1 MPSYIYICP
10 KCAMWYMDIVAKEIG
25 YSCKYCKTKLIQT
38 QYTHACTNEPNP
50 LRPWYEKDDP
60 AWEVLKYEYVK
71 GNPLYDPEAE
81 RYAFFKKMSEMGNK
95 KHVPVVK
102 NEPKCPTCGST
113 DICKIGT
120 ISKTASI
127 AAFGIFSS
135 NLGKTMK
142 CNKCGHKW

>member
-1 MPSYIYICP
+1 MPWYIYICP
-10 KCAMWYMDIVAKEIG
+10 KCAMWYWDDDAKTLNFT
-25 YSCKYCKTKLIQT
+25 CKYCETHMIKTK
-38 QYTHACTNEPNP
+38 YTTSSQPREYH
-50 LRPWYEKDDP
+50 LQPWHEKDDP

-113 DICKIGT
+113 NICKIGT